1 MASKK
6 ALVDIDM
13 VSTSK
18 VLNLPAASANGHA
31 VRYEEHTE
39 VEANVDD
46 LVSLSGVAENAS
58 NLGSFTGAT
67 VGDNLTIKAAIQ
79 ALETEVEQTSLTI
92 ATESQSV
99 LSITGNE
106 LKMESLAITDVEV
119 DTNETSLANWISN
132 NATHDLEMGD
142 VLILTSAV
150 DKMEMTWI
158 CNTNT
163 PSQSPASAA
172 NFTRLQ
178 ADIQASD
185 VRAFLAGTANEID
198 YNSTTGV
205 FSFNANAVENLLP
218 TSHTWVGVSTPSHVQ
233 DFMELV
239 DEELSNIQGGTSLE
253 VGSVTTAKLAADA
266 ITNAKLADDAVET
279 ANIADAQV
287 TTAKIA
293 ALNVTTALLAA
304 DSVTNAKLAD
314 DAVETANI
322 LDANITL
329 AKMASD
335 SVDSNQYVDGS
346 IDLVHMSANSVDS
359 DQYVDGSIDLAHL
372 SSDSVDGS
380 KIADNSID
388 SEHYVDAS
396 IDFEHICSTC
406 YTTDLSSSASSTEL
420 ARADA
425 IKSYVDGRTYVR
437 KLFSAQSLTHHTGAT
452 MNHALSNKYVSVQV
466 FDDSTDKEIDFELT
480 LTDANNCSV
489 KVNVTGTYSVLVIG

>member
-1 MASKK
+1 M
-6 ALVDIDM
+6 
-13 VSTSK
+13 
-18 VLNLPAASANGHA
+18 
-31 VRYEEHTE
+31 Y
-39 VEANVDD
+39 
-46 LVSLSGVAENAS
+46 
-58 NLGSFTGAT
+58 
-67 VGDNLTIKAAIQ
+67 
-79 ALETEVEQTSLTI
+79 
-92 ATESQSV
+92 
-99 LSITGNE
+99 
-106 LKMESLAITDVEV
+106 
-119 DTNETSLANWISN
+119 
-132 NATHDLEMGD
+132 
-142 VLILTSAV
+142 LILTSAT

-178 ADIQASD
+178 ADIQAND

-218 TSHTWVGVSTPSHVQ
+218 TSHTWVGIGTPSHVQ
-233 DFMELV
+233 DFMEKV

-287 TTAKIA
+287 TTSKIA

-314 DAVETANI
+314 DAVETANV

-329 AKMASD
+329 AKMASN

-359 DQYVDGSIDLAHL
+359 DQYVDGSIDLVHL

-380 KIADNSID
+380 KIADNSVD

-437 KLFSAQSLTHHTGAT
+437 KLFSAQSLTANTGAT

-466 FDDSTDKEIDFELT
+466 FDDSTDKEVDFELT
-480 LTDANNCSV
+480 LTDANNCAV
-489 KVNVTGTYSVLVIG
+489 KVNVSGTYSVLVIG